1 MKHIITF
8 INTRAGAGKT
18 TLAFN
23 AGEYL
28 AAGRKYKTCVF
39 EYSKSVNDFEVI
51 YRAGDSFEKISEPT
65 IYKCGYSNLYY
76 CFGGLKELEELISNE
91 SYEVLLI
98 DTDDFPDMKILD
110 ASDRVII
117 PALLSQPDLR
127 HAVNTA
133 EKLSK
138 NGYAIQRTDIIVN
151 KIDGGFL
158 KKEDISGIFGGYE
171 ISGVLPYDKE
181 VNEIQK
187 KGKLLHGGKAKG
199 LFTHEL
205 KIVFDYIIEKCGTID
220 HKKAF
225 ASAAPAV
232 VRQENS
238 LQPAAKESRKSLKK
252 EVNRKLFEK
261 IDLRKL
267 EHQVI
272 NNPAAKERFHAD
284 IKDKIKSAID
294 ETGLIQFGRDRDV
307 MINEIFDE
315 VTGLGAI
322 QELLRDDDISEIMV
336 NRHDKIY
343 IEKAGKIKDSYREF
357 TDSEAVIR
365 AIERIVMPIGRSI
378 DESRPYVDARLA
390 DGSRVNAVI
399 PPLALEGPVIT
410 IRKFSKN
417 KLTINDLVKLGSLTE
432 DAADYLEKCVKNRKN
447 ILISGGTGSGK
458 TTLLNVISSFIP
470 ADERIVTIEDS
481 AELKLPQEHVVRLE
495 SRPANI
501 EGRGEITIRDLV
513 KNSLRMRPDR
523 IVVGECRGGEALDML
538 QAMNTGHDG
547 SLTTIHANTPRDAL
561 ARLETLVLMAGFDLP
576 LRAIREQVASAIHL
590 VVQITRERDGSR
602 KVINISEITKM
613 EGEVITMQD
622 LFVFRQTGWDENN
635 RVTGVYE
642 PTGSV
647 PSFMEEIERA
657 KLPLDIAI
665 FSKNRGSK

>member
-1 MKHIITF
+1 MKNVITF

-39 EYSKSVNDFEVI
+39 EYSKGVNDFEVI
-51 YRAGDSFEKISEPT
+51 YRAGDSFEKTAEPCG
-65 IYKCGYSNLYY
+65 YKCKYANLY
-76 CFGGLKELEELISNE
+76 CCSGGLKELEEIISKE
-91 SYEVLLI
+91 AYEVVLI
-98 DTDDFPDMKILD
+98 DTDDFPDEKILD

-127 HAVNTA
+127 HAVYTA
-133 EKLSK
+133 DKLSK
-138 NGYAIQRTDIIVN
+138 NGYAVQRTDIIVN
-151 KIDGGFL
+151 RIDGGFL

-171 ISGVLPYDKE
+171 IAGVLPYDKE
-181 VNEIQK
+181 VNEMQK

-199 LFTHEL
+199 LFLHEL
-205 KIVFDYIIEKCGTID
+205 KDVFDSIIEKCGTID

-225 ASAAPAV
+225 LLSAPAV
-232 VRQENS
+232 VKQEKV
-238 LQPAAKESRKSLKK
+238 LQPAVKEGRTNLKK

-261 IDLRKL
+261 IDLRKM
-267 EHQVI
+267 EHQVG
-272 NNPAAKERFHAD
+272 NNPEAKERFHAD
-284 IKDKIKSAID
+284 IKDKIKSAVD
-294 ETGLIQFGRDRDV
+294 ETGLIQIGKDRDV

-399 PPLALEGPVIT
+399 PPLALDGPVIT

-417 KLTINDLVKLGSLTE
+417 KLTTNDLVKFASLTQ

-495 SRPANI
+495 ARPANI

-547 SLTTIHANTPRDAL
+547 SITTVHANTPRDAL
-561 ARLETLVLMAGFDLP
+561 SRVEVMVLMAGMDLP
-576 LRAIREQVASAIHL
+576 VKAIREQIKSAINI
-590 VVQITRERDGSR
+590 VIQQARFKDGKR
-602 KVINISEITKM
+602 RVTHISEITGM
-613 EGEVITMQD
+613 ESDTILMHNIFEYVKSADSMDGQ
-622 LFVFRQTGWDENN
+622 LR
-635 RVTGVYE
+635 RVDG
-642 PTGSV
+642 
-647 PSFMEEIERA
+647 FAEIAGR
-657 KLPLDIAI
+657 
-665 FSKNRGSK
+665 